1 MSLADTLKSL
11 SGAAS
16 EESAFSMQG
25 LLPHVL
31 EMFGQGGGLS
41 SLVHSFEQGGMGN
54 IVNSWVGT
62 GKNLP
67 VTPDQVQAGLGRETI
82 NQLAERCG
90 LSAEAVQSNLSQM
103 LPRLVDSLTP
113 NGHTGD
119 SADLVS
125 QGKAILT
132 SLLTRRS

>member
-1 MSLADTLKSL
+1 
-11 SGAAS
+11 
-16 EESAFSMQG
+16 
-25 LLPHVL
+25 
-31 EMFGQGGGLS
+31 
-41 SLVHSFEQGGMGN
+41 MGN

-132 SLLTRRS
+132 SLLTRRSGSGA